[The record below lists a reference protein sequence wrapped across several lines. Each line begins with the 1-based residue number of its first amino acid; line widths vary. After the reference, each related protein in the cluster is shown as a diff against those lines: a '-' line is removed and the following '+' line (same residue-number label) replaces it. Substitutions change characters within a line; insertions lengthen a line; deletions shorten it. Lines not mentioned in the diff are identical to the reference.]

1 MSACC
6 PDVGKISVQENEAA
20 ANRVKMLHLLCQWKT
35 DPCPTSH
42 QSVTWASSIHLFSP
56 NTLIP
61 SDNQSH
67 TELLSVEL
75 LSSSWTCPLV
85 LFHSL
90 CHCHCPDLNYNL
102 STSWIPDVSHFSPK
116 IVLHIHFQNGKNSN
130 LVCMLRESDGE
141 EGCGCEKEGLARE
154 EANTKNR

>member
-20 ANRVKMLHLLCQWKT
+20 ANRVKMLHFLCQWKT

-61 SDNQSH
+61 SNNQSH

-90 CHCHCPDLNYNL
+90 CYCHCPDLNYNL
-102 STSWIPDVSHFSPK
+102 STRPLPFLPQNRPSYSFSEWEK
-116 IVLHIHFQNGKNSN
+116 LQFGMYAEGKWWGRRVW
-130 LVCMLRESDGE
+130 LWERRLG
-141 EGCGCEKEGLARE
+141 
-154 EANTKNR
+154 